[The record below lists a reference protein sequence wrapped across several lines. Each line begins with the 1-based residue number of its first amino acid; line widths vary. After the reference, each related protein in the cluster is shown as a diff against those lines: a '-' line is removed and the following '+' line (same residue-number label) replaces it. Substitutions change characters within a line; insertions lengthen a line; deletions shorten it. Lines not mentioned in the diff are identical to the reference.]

1 MTPRQNA
8 SSTARGLEGSSEDLN
23 NMRTARKEQPKKSPK
38 EKITPVGVYLDK
50 DMREAINEIVKKQG
64 VKRHALLQYAILY
77 FLNAYKQDP
86 GILKFEKRI
95 KKPD

>member
-1 MTPRQNA
+1 MTQRQDPQK
-8 SSTARGLEGSSEDLN
+8 TILDGSSEEVD
-23 NMRTARKEQPKKSPK
+23 RIRAARQEQPKKPK

>member
-1 MTPRQNA
+1 MTLRQDPQK
-8 SSTARGLEGSSEDLN
+8 TILDGSSEEVEKI
-23 NMRTARKEQPKKSPK
+23 RAARQEQPKKPPK